1 MGPDSE
7 HFQPQNKHVFVVNGS
22 VVVLDLIRELL
33 QSEHYN
39 VTTTNYVPRTWDQVA
54 ALQPDL
60 LMVDLVVGQHAGWD
74 LLELLQQEAAT
85 QNIPVIVFSTD
96 PNLLERAEQMRER
109 FGGQGYL
116 AKPFDIEELLHMV
129 QRLIGS
135 AFGDRYGY
143 VPSDLAEVRRPAPAV
158 DAP

>member
-33 QSEHYN
+33 QSEYYN
-39 VTTTNYVPRTWDQVA
+39 VTTTNYVPRTWNQVA

-60 LMVDLVVGQHAGWD
+60 LMVDLVVGQQAGWD
-74 LLELLQQEAAT
+74 LLEHVQQEATT

-96 PNLLERAEQMRER
+96 PNLLERAEQMQER
-109 FGGQGYL
+109 FGGQAYL
-116 AKPFDIEELLHMV
+116 AKPFDIEELLNLV
-129 QRLIGS
+129 QSLIGP
-135 AFGDRYGY
+135 AFGDQYRY
-143 VPSDLAEVRRPAPAV
+143 VPSDLARVRQPAPTV
-158 DAP
+158 EAP